1 MDSDMLVISPID
13 HALYDFSNASF
24 AAGTFATNYLASMQR
39 S

>member
-13 HALYDFSNASF
+13 HALYDFSNA
-24 AAGTFATNYLASMQR
+24 AGTFATNYLASMQR